1 MTVVRLEAQRI
12 HQRRADGS
20 MEILSPR
27 SKTIKLNLVSEL
39 NSSPLDL
46 LRAAWESD
54 KLSPELRIQAAGMA
68 MPYVYPR
75 LAMVLPANC
84 PSQITIVGGMPKL
97 PGSAT
102 IFPEEL
108 RAERTL
114 ASRRSEAPPEPTA
127 PCDAS
132 PCEPQS
138 SFDPIDEPS
147 GF

>member
-1 MTVVRLEAQRI
+1 
-12 HQRRADGS
+12 

-27 SKTIKLNLVSEL
+27 SKTIKLNLVSEH

-75 LAMVLPANC
+75 LAMVLPANA
-84 PSQITIVGGMPKL
+84 PSRITIVGGLPKL
-97 PGSAT
+97 HPDLIMPG
-102 IFPEEL
+102 EL
-108 RAERTL
+108 P
-114 ASRRSEAPPEPTA
+114 RRSVPVSEPVEPTE
-127 PCDAS
+127 PCQPDSHFA
-132 PCEPQS
+132 
-138 SFDPIDEPS
+138 PIDDDVPG